1 MSIEFEFN
9 TITIQQQEIEEM
21 YPNLTSKIQLYLQ
34 TQKTP
39 KKRKY
44 RKRKTISHLIDEI
57 LDSIQMK

>member
-44 RKRKTISHLIDEI
+44 RKRKTVSHLIDEI